1 MSIIAGISTPIGNG
15 AISIVRMSGEGA
27 LEIALRFFSCK
38 KIKNE
43 GIIPNMMYL
52 GTFDGGEFKDRCLF
66 VYFKSPKT
74 YTGEDLVEFHLH
86 GGVTV
91 TQKVLHTLLQNGAVM
106 AENGEFT
113 KRAFLNGKISLDEAE
128 GILGLINAESETEIA
143 ASYGVMK
150 GNVSKRIEPV
160 ADKLIKIT
168 SMLEAWFDYP
178 EEMEDDVQT
187 DVFPTLR
194 EIKSDLEKL
203 LSTAKQGRMIHN
215 GISVALVGRPNVGK
229 SSVLNA
235 LLKEE
240 RAIVTDIPGTTRD
253 TIAESIV
260 YKGVRINLLDTA
272 GIRESTDVVEKL
284 GIERSLDAVKKADI
298 VLYILDATK
307 KEKPDLS
314 FVKDGVIGKIFFVY
328 NKTDVA
334 DENAEYINVSAK
346 EGKGIDDL
354 LDKIVAE
361 VGDKRMYGEMLTVD
375 RHISAV
381 ARALD
386 GINSVLDNPTV
397 SYDCMLVDLKESL
410 SSLLEIDGG
419 AASEKI
425 IDDIF
430 SRFCVGK

>member
-1 MSIIAGISTPIGNG
+1 
-15 AISIVRMSGEGA
+15 
-27 LEIALRFFSCK
+27 
-38 KIKNE
+38 
-43 GIIPNMMYL
+43 MMYL

-334 DENAEYINVSAK
+334 DENAEFINVSAK
-346 EGKGIDDL
+346 KGKGIDDL